1 MSPVIII
8 ATLAGFVLLMIFIS
22 LVTWYRKCPSDR
34 IMIIYGKT
42 GGNQA
47 AKCIHGGAKFVWPVV
62 QDYGYISLRPLQ
74 IAVNLDNALCKQN
87 IRINV
92 PSVFTVGVSTSP
104 EIMGNAAE
112 RLFGQSPGGDRRAG
126 EGYHLRPAA
135 PCHRLDDD
143 RRDQRRPRNL
153 PARGRG
159 ERGGGTQEDRP

>member
-74 IAVNLDNALCKQN
+74 IAVNLDNAL
-87 IRINV
+87 I
-92 PSVFTVGVSTSP
+92 
-104 EIMGNAAE
+104 E
-112 RLFGQSPGGDRRAG
+112 RKGHPHRCRRHAGTYGHGLSHGG
-126 EGYHLRPAA
+126 
-135 PCHRLDDD
+135 RL
-143 RRDQRRPRNL
+143 
-153 PARGRG
+153 
-159 ERGGGTQEDRP
+159 